1 MSLPRAGRAGETE
14 YASTKFLEALSSSRY
29 EQYTPGRKKTCV
41 SHGNGITSIYHWT
54 EVRLYPACKSF
65 QAEVP
70 YPLPDHPSVQ
80 RSEQGLR
87 VHLAPGRTLVV
98 QSGGIQRVYP
108 HSAEFIRS
116 STTEPLVADGTTKAN
131 PNRPSCTHSAVAI
144 IERKLRLR
152 RS

>member
-1 MSLPRAGRAGETE
+1 MLIAKRG
-14 YASTKFLEALSSSRY
+14 
-29 EQYTPGRKKTCV
+29 KKTPSAKPKDFLFYWFVELRAKCPNL
-41 SHGNGITSIYHWT
+41 GATDKQNINRMRKIYHWT